1 VTMSEQPTN
10 NLKVAYSGE
19 TSDSAEKIEFVKQS
33 EVNEND
39 STGQR
44 IYTMPKAFRFKAKNS
59 SSGNK
64 TGLLVMAI
72 GIILLVVLVYVG
84 YQAINQKPIFDFKS
98 AGNLDNSS
106 TSAATTTAS
115 SSESVVATTSE
126 EIFIDTTDPE
136 QVYLQFRLK
145 LDQVLTLKD
154 YFNIFA
160 ANASQAK
167 AHQLLEQSSGLEALS
182 ESQAA
187 NTLSIGKSMF
197 IQLDSSDTITKEV
210 SGEQATL
217 TITKQDGQVAIV
229 KMIKEKGQ
237 WKFDDEQKQ
246 TVISQPIV
254 TVEPEVTSTPTTT
267 IDMSDDLLLD
277 VDTDQDGLTDKEESL
292 LGSDAKLADSDSDGY
307 ADLAEL
313 RSGYDP
319 IGKDKIGT
327 NKNLAL
333 IKHGKWS
340 VLAPAIWDNQLG
352 KDDSAIFRAS
362 DNQFIQLL
370 SLSKKSGQELA
381 EWYQEIFTDQTADV
395 MVSNGRQIAVSPDG
409 LTFYITQAKLNYI
422 ISLTYNPE
430 ETKLLS
436 YSNILRLMADSL
448 VFNN

>member
-1 VTMSEQPTN
+1 MSEQPTN

-19 TSDSAEKIEFVKQS
+19 ANNLAEKIEFVKQS
-33 EVNEND
+33 EVND
-39 STGQR
+39 SDSSGQR

-64 TGLLVMAI
+64 TGLLVMVI
-72 GIILLVVLVYVG
+72 GVILLVVLVYVG
-84 YQAINQKPIFDFKS
+84 YRAINQKSIFDFKPATNLGNS
-98 AGNLDNSS
+98 ADL
-106 TSAATTTAS
+106 ATTTVPN
-115 SSESVVATTSE
+115 SEAVAPTTSGE
-126 EIFIDTTDPE
+126 VFVDTTDPE

-145 LDQVLTLKD
+145 LDQALTLKD
-154 YFNIFA
+154 YLNAFA
-160 ANASQAK
+160 AIASQAK

-187 NTLSIGKSMF
+187 NTLSIHKSML
-197 IQLDSSDTITKEV
+197 IQLSPTDKITKEIA
-210 SGEQATL
+210 GDQATL
-217 TITKQDGQVAIV
+217 TITKQDGQTAIV
-229 KMIKEKGQ
+229 KMVKEKGQ
-237 WKFDDEQKQ
+237 WRFDDEQKQ
-246 TVISQPIV
+246 AVVSQPIV

-277 VDTDQDGLTDKEESL
+277 TDTDQDGLTDKEEAL
-292 LGSDAKLADSDSDGY
+292 LGTKSDQADSDNDGY
-307 ADLAEL
+307 ADLAEI

-319 IGKDKIGT
+319 LGKDKINA
-327 NKNLAL
+327 NKNLVL
-333 IKHGKWS
+333 VKHGKWS

-362 DNQFIQLL
+362 DNQFVQLL

-409 LTFYITQAKLNYI
+409 LTFYVTQSKLDYI

>member
-1 VTMSEQPTN
+1 MSEQPTN

-19 TSDSAEKIEFVKQS
+19 ANNLAEKIEFVKQS
-33 EVNEND
+33 EVND
-39 STGQR
+39 SDSSGQR

-64 TGLLVMAI
+64 TGLLVMVI
-72 GIILLVVLVYVG
+72 GVILLVVLVYVG
-84 YQAINQKPIFDFKS
+84 YQAINQKSFFDFKS
-98 AGNLDNSS
+98 VDNPSDQANQE
-106 TSAATTTAS
+106 AATAAT
-115 SSESVVATTSE
+115 SSESLTPTTSE
-126 EIFIDTTDPE
+126 EIFVDATDPE

-145 LDQVLTLKD
+145 LDQALTLKD
-154 YFNIFA
+154 YLNIFA

-187 NTLSIGKSMF
+187 STFSIHKSML
-197 IQLDSSDTITKEV
+197 IQLSATDKITKEII
-210 SGEQATL
+210 GDQATL
-217 TITKQDGQVAIV
+217 TIIKQDGQTAIV
-229 KMIKEKGQ
+229 KMVKEKGQ
-237 WKFDDEQKQ
+237 WRFDDEQKQ
-246 TVISQPIV
+246 AVASQPIV
-254 TVEPEVTSTPTTT
+254 TVEPEATSTPSTT

-277 VDTDQDGLTDKEESL
+277 TDTDQDGLTDKEEVL
-292 LGSDAKLADSDSDGY
+292 LGTKSDQADSDSDGY
-307 ADLAEL
+307 ADLAEI

-319 IGKDKIGT
+319 LGKDKINA
-327 NKNLAL
+327 NKNLVL
-333 IKHGKWS
+333 VKHGKWS

-362 DNQFIQLL
+362 DNQFVQLL

-409 LTFYITQAKLNYI
+409 LTFYVTQSKLDYI